1 MLIKIS
7 NFIIILNLLIT
18 SIGLFGVFFN
28 KKNFL
33 LILISLEI
41 IFLGLNLNFA
51 LLSIYLDDI
60 IGHIFI
66 LFILVVIAAE
76 SVIALSLFTILYQFK
91 KSIVFN
97 NIKENFVSKI

>member
-7 NFIIILNLLIT
+7 NFIIVLNLLIT

-97 NIKENFVSKI
+97 NIKENFASKI